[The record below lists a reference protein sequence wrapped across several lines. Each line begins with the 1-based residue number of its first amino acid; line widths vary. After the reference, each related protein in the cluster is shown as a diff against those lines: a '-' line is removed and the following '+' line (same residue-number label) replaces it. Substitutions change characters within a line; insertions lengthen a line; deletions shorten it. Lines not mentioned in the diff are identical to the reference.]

1 MWKMSE
7 TPLISLRNIHVQFG
21 LKVLFHDV
29 TLNVYPKDRI
39 ALVGRNGSG
48 KTTLFKTLMNQTE
61 LDEGEIFIQPGT
73 KIGYLPQKVDWKP
86 GQTALEFVLTGI
98 QHNSEKDMTYQAKAM
113 LDKFQANADWLFE
126 ATSGGERRRVALAYA
141 FASDPDVLLMDEP
154 TNHLDIQLIE
164 FLEKEFESFRGA
176 IVVISHD
183 RAFLKDVSR
192 KTWWLDRK
200 AIKELGRGYG
210 DFEAWSTELLENE
223 EKALERMDK
232 KLDQE
237 LYWLHRGVT
246 ARRKRNQGRL
256 SRLHQL
262 RAQRAAVLT
271 GVKKINVTASQEETS
286 GRLVIEVKNAS
297 KCFQDAVGNERQIIK
312 PFSTKILRGD
322 RIGIFG
328 PNGSG
333 KSTLVQVLLKKLFPT
348 KGVVR
353 LGTNLS
359 VGYFEQNHH
368 DLSDKETLW
377 TTLCPNGGDHLL
389 VGGCH
394 RHVVAYLKDF
404 LFDVDQIKSPVG
416 SLSGGEKNR
425 LALSR
430 ILAQNTNILVLDE
443 PTNDLDSDTLDLL
456 VDILSDYEGTL
467 IVVSHDRG
475 FLDRLVTSTIS
486 ILPGGEYVE
495 FAGGYSDFVW
505 QLQNGEKDFS
515 KILAAPKK
523 VAAKPKGSS
532 TVETVVRKFGFKQQH
547 RLKEVSSMIDALKV
561 EIERYEDE
569 LSDAALFQVNP
580 ERFNRFTDE
589 LSHAQTRLLEAEEEW
604 LALELLREE
613 AEDA

>member
-1 MWKMSE
+1 MSD
-7 TPLISLRNIHVQFG
+7 TPLISLRNIHIEFG

-48 KTTLFKTLMNQTE
+48 KTTLFKTLMNQLE

-73 KIGYLPQKVDWKP
+73 RIGYLPQNIAWKS
-86 GQTALEFVLTGI
+86 GQSALDLVISGLD
-98 QHNSEKDMTYQAKAM
+98 QSSDPHKDMTYYAKAM
-113 LDKFQANADWLFE
+113 LDKFQAQADWQVDS
-126 ATSGGERRRVALAYA
+126 TSGGERRRVALAYA
-141 FASDPDVLLMDEP
+141 FASNPDVLLMDEP
-154 TNHLDIQLIE
+154 TNHLDIQMIE
-164 FLEKEFESFRGA
+164 FLEKEFESFPGA

-183 RAFLKDVSR
+183 RAFLKQVSR

-200 AIKELGRGYG
+200 SIKELSRGYG
-210 DFEAWSTELLENE
+210 DFETWSTELLENE

-262 RAQRAAVLT
+262 RADRAAVLT
-271 GVKKINVTASQEETS
+271 GGKKINVTASQDETS
-286 GRLVIEVKNAS
+286 GRLVIEAKQATKVYT
-297 KCFQDAVGNERQIIK
+297 DANGNQIQIIK

-333 KSTLVQVLLKKLFPT
+333 KSTLVQLLLKKLAPT
-348 KGVVR
+348 KGTIR

-359 VGYFEQNHH
+359 IGYFEQNHH
-368 DLSDKETLW
+368 DLNDQDTLW
-377 TTLCPNGGDHLL
+377 NALCPGGGDHIM
-389 VGGCH
+389 VGNSH

-404 LFDVDQIKSPVG
+404 LFDVDQIKSPVS

-425 LALSR
+425 LALSK

-467 IVVSHDRG
+467 IVVSHDRD

-486 ILPGGEYVE
+486 ILPGGEFAE
-495 FAGGYSDFVW
+495 FAGGYSDFIW
-505 QLQNGEKDFS
+505 QLHNGEKDFS
-515 KILAAPKK
+515 KILNPAKK
-523 VAAKPKGSS
+523 VAPKPKAQAS
-532 TVETVVRKFGFKQQH
+532 TETIVRKFGFKQQH
-547 RLKEVSSMIDALKV
+547 QLKELTALISTLKV
-561 EIERYEDE
+561 KIKAFEDE
-569 LSDAALFQVNP
+569 LADPKLFTSKP
-580 ERFNRFTDE
+580 DRFSKVSME
-589 LSHAQTRLLEAEEEW
+589 LDHAQTQLMETEEQWLE
-604 LALELLREE
+604 LELLKEE
-613 AEDA
+613 SEE

>member
-1 MWKMSE
+1 MSD

-39 ALVGRNGSG
+39 TLVGRNGSG
-48 KTTLFKTLMNQTE
+48 KTTLFKTLMNQIE

-73 KIGYLPQKVDWKP
+73 RIGYLPQQMNWP
-86 GQTALEFVLTGI
+86 SGQSALDLVMSGI
-98 QHNSEKDMTYQAKAM
+98 DQASAHDKDMTYYAKAM
-113 LDKFQANADWLFE
+113 LDKFQASPDWLVDN
-126 ATSGGERRRVALAYA
+126 TSGGERRRVALAYA
-141 FASDPDVLLMDEP
+141 FASNPDVLLMDEP
-154 TNHLDIQLIE
+154 TNHLDIGMIE
-164 FLEKEFESFRGA
+164 FLEKEFQSFPGA

-183 RAFLKDVSR
+183 RAFLKQVSH

-200 AIKELGRGYG
+200 TIKELSRGYEY
-210 DFEAWSTELLENE
+210 FETWSTELLDNE

-256 SRLHQL
+256 ARLNQL
-262 RAQRAAVLT
+262 RAERAAVLT
-271 GVKKINVTASQEETS
+271 GVKKINVTASQDETS
-286 GRLVIEVKNAS
+286 GRLVIEAKQAS
-297 KCFQDAVGNERQIIK
+297 KTYIDTAGNERQIIK

-333 KSTLVQVLLKKLFPT
+333 KSTLVQLLLKKITPT
-348 KGVVR
+348 KGTIR

-368 DLSDKETLW
+368 DLKEKETLW
-377 TTLCPNGGDHLL
+377 STLCPNGGDHLM
-389 VGGCH
+389 VGGRH

-404 LFDVDQIKSPVG
+404 LFDIDQIKSPVG
-416 SLSGGEKNR
+416 SLSGGERNR

-456 VDILSDYEGTL
+456 VDILSDYDGTL
-467 IVVSHDRG
+467 IVVSHDRD

-486 ILPGGEYVE
+486 ILPSGEFME
-495 FAGGYSDFVW
+495 FAGGYSDFIW
-505 QLQNGEKDFS
+505 QLENGEKSF
-515 KILAAPKK
+515 LLAPKTVKKPIVK
-523 VAAKPKGSS
+523 VKTNTNSAP
-532 TVETVVRKFGFKQQH
+532 VPRVFGFKQQH
-547 RLKEVSSMIDALKV
+547 QLKELGEIMETLKTQ
-561 EIERYEDE
+561 IIRCEDE
-569 LSDAALFQVNP
+569 LADPDLFQKDA
-580 ERFNRFTDE
+580 EKFHK
-589 LSHAQTRLLEAEEEW
+589 LSEKLNHCQTKLLEAEEQW
-604 LALELLREE
+604 LELELLKEE
-613 AEDA
+613 AEG

>member
-1 MWKMSE
+1 MSD
-7 TPLISLRNIHVQFG
+7 TPLISLRSIHVQFG

-48 KTTLFKTLMNQTE
+48 KTTLFKTLMNQIE

-73 KIGYLPQKVDWKP
+73 RIGYLPQNIAWNP
-86 GQTALEFVLTGI
+86 GQTALELVLSGVDR
-98 QHNSEKDMTYQAKAM
+98 SADPEKDMTYYAKAM
-113 LDKFQANADWLFE
+113 LDKFQAKADWQVDS
-126 ATSGGERRRVALAYA
+126 TSGGERRRVALAYA
-141 FASDPDVLLMDEP
+141 FASNPDVLLMDEP
-154 TNHLDIQLIE
+154 TNHLDIQMIE
-164 FLEKEFESFRGA
+164 FLEKEFESFPGA

-183 RAFLKDVSR
+183 RAFLKQVSR
-192 KTWWLDRK
+192 KTWWLDCQ
-200 AIKELGRGYG
+200 AIKELSRGYD
-210 DFEAWSTELLENE
+210 DFESWSTELLENE

-262 RAQRAAVLT
+262 RAERAAVLT
-271 GVKKINVTASQEETS
+271 GVKKINVTASQDETS
-286 GRLVIEVKNAS
+286 GRLVIEAKQAT
-297 KCFQDAVGNERQIIK
+297 KTYIDANGNENQIIK

-333 KSTLVQVLLKKLFPT
+333 KSTLVQLLLKKLAPT
-348 KGVVR
+348 KGTLR

-359 VGYFEQNHH
+359 IGYFEQNHH
-368 DLSDKETLW
+368 DLKDKETVW
-377 TTLCPNGGDHLL
+377 TTLCPNGGDHLM
-389 VGGCH
+389 VGGRH

-467 IVVSHDRG
+467 IVVSHDRD

-486 ILPGGEYVE
+486 ILPGGEFAE
-495 FAGGYSDFVW
+495 FAGGYSDFIW
-505 QLQNGEKDFS
+505 QLHNGEKDFS
-515 KILAAPKK
+515 RILQPAKK
-523 VAAKPKGSS
+523 TVSKPKVQ
-532 TVETVVRKFGFKQQH
+532 TPTETVARKFGFKQQH
-547 RLKEVSSMIDALKV
+547 QLKELNAKITTLKSKI
-561 EIERYEDE
+561 EIYEDE
-569 LSDAALFQVNP
+569 LADTTLFQSNP
-580 ERFNRFTDE
+580 DRFSHVSAE
-589 LSHAQTRLLEAEEEW
+589 LDHAQTQLMETEEQWLE
-604 LALELLREE
+604 LELLREE
-613 AEDA
+613 SEE